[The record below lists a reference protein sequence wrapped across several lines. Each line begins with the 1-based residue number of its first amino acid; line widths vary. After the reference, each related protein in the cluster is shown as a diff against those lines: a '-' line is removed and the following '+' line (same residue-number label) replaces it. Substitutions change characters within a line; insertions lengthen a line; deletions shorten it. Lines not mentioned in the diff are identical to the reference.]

1 MLVGGSSVCV
11 WGFFSV
17 WPTCRDPGHW
27 HCRQGRGLWVHMQ
40 LLCEQQ
46 HLFRGL
52 KIHGNSVGFKFPGSF
67 TRVWPRVT
75 ISDEAVSS
83 EICLLKNKPLSPESQ
98 LCSLLLLRH
107 LEGHLYSWPF
117 LLCILCTFLCLAQ
130 MFFGWILTVWMT
142 FQLKWKRKSLFR
154 RNIYLCCKWVG
165 RGDMQVK
172 LRRGILKVWVTW
184 RTCIWYIFEFMR
196 MYAVSHILFLGAI
209 SCLSRRCL
217 SSFRCTDWRS
227 SFQPGRGMF
236 KKRAANS

>member
-165 RGDMQVK
+165 GVTCKLIEKRHSESLGD
-172 LRRGILKVWVTW
+172 LKNLYLIYIWVHENV
-184 RTCIWYIFEFMR
+184 C
-196 MYAVSHILFLGAI
+196 SKPHP
-209 SCLSRRCL
+209 LSRCYQL
-217 SSFRCTDWRS
+217 P
-227 SFQPGRGMF
+227 QPQV
-236 KKRAANS
+236 SQ